1 LTLVA
6 RGGHNPKSAVGA
18 AGGGISHTQR
28 ALCGAAASESDPP
41 HTITIIIRTKESE
54 TVAGSEELERS
65 LRAEIESYIQG
76 RLSSQQAEILRVQSE
91 LNQVLTRLAEQLT
104 TEAAA
109 EPSVAMAV
117 AEHLRRARAEGTETA
132 GQESARTHATGDMAL
147 LKAAVDE
154 IDEQRTQSDVLNALV
169 NRAASFAPRVAFF
182 VIKNERATGWRA
194 RGLEGTVG
202 DDAVREISLPLSA
215 QTILSEVARTH
226 TAWSGAP
233 GANEGDHELLQKLGD
248 EPPQRMVAIPLIA
261 RERAVAVLYAD
272 SAGLEADAVN
282 LEALETLVRITG
294 MAVELLA
301 ANRPAA
307 ARPVAQ
313 SAPPSAETAPS
324 SAEAAPAREEAA
336 PPGDETAPPSAEAT
350 PSEEESALPSAEAS
364 LPNVEVAPQGEE
376 ATLLNVEAAPPVA
389 EPMQVE
395 PESAVEV
402 EEVPALAAP
411 VETTTPPTAEQ
422 AAYADAQPTAAPQTD
437 ERGITPF
444 ATPAPTGEPTA
455 TPLGGGRRYG
465 ADAPLPIEV
474 GDEERRF
481 HNDARRFARLL
492 VSEIKLY
499 NEQKVTDG
507 RAHGDLYVRLREEID
522 RSRQMYDKR
531 ADPRVVGRYDY
542 FHHELVNTLAEGDA
556 DKLGRDYPGAQ
567 VAA

>member
-1 LTLVA
+1 M
-6 RGGHNPKSAVGA
+6 
-18 AGGGISHTQR
+18 
-28 ALCGAAASESDPP
+28 
-41 HTITIIIRTKESE
+41 
-54 TVAGSEELERS
+54 AGSEELERS

-91 LNQVLTRLAEQLT
+91 LNQALTRLAEQLT
-104 TEAAA
+104 SEAAA
-109 EPSVAMAV
+109 EPSVAIAV
-117 AEHLRRARAEGTETA
+117 AEHLRRARTEGTETA
-132 GQESARTHATGDMAL
+132 SQETARAHATSDMAL
-147 LKAAVDE
+147 LKAAVDD
-154 IDEQRTQSDVLNALV
+154 IDEQRTQADVLNVLV

-202 DDAVREISLPLSA
+202 DDAVREISLPLTA
-215 QTILSEVARTH
+215 QNVLSEVARTR
-226 TAWSGAP
+226 TVWSGAP
-233 GANEGDHELLQKLGD
+233 GTNEGDHELLQKLGG

-272 SAGLEADAVN
+272 SAGLEPDAVN

-301 ANRPAA
+301 ANRPAT
-307 ARPVAQ
+307 ARP
-313 SAPPSAETAPS
+313 APATTETAP
-324 SAEAAPAREEAA
+324 AEAAAPAREEERAA
-336 PPGDETAPPSAEAT
+336 EPAG
-350 PSEEESALPSAEAS
+350 
-364 LPNVEVAPQGEE
+364 
-376 ATLLNVEAAPPVA
+376 EAAPPSLVEIAA
-389 EPMQVE
+389 EQPTVEEEQATVEEEQATVEEEQPQFAEAQPVETQAE
-395 PESAVEV
+395 PESAEV
-402 EEVPALAAP
+402 EEAPALAAP
-411 VETTTPPTAEQ
+411 AETTTPPTAEQ
-422 AAYADAQPTAAPQTD
+422 SAFADAQPTPAPQD
-437 ERGITPF
+437 ERGLAPF
-444 ATPAPTGEPTA
+444 DMSQPAPVAPTGEPTA
-455 TPLGGGRRYG
+455 TPLGGRRYG

-507 RAHGDLYVRLREEID
+507 RTHGDLYVRLREEID

-531 ADPRVVGRYDY
+531 ADPRVAGRYDY